1 MWGAHPEIVDRN
13 KAVAQ
18 RLRLGSQTGIN
29 FSNVGKTFS
38 WKTPANQV
46 AMCLFLLKK
55 ALGRARIH
63 DWGVYEWLVVLSFV
77 GRFDVLA
84 ALRMTR
90 NNCET

>member
-1 MWGAHPEIVDRN
+1 
-13 KAVAQ
+13 
-18 RLRLGSQTGIN
+18 
-29 FSNVGKTFS
+29 
-38 WKTPANQV
+38 
-46 AMCLFLLKK
+46 MCLFLLKK